1 MKICIQTLR
10 GLLLFTAHFF
20 LSVDECK
27 FFHHDLELLNGVN
40 QEMSIPTLL
49 NEKFGAVLT
58 LGVGEDLRRL
68 YCRRLISALHV
79 KGKSVSNLV

>member
-1 MKICIQTLR
+1 MVSAKKCP
-10 GLLLFTAHFF
+10 FPH
-20 LSVDECK
+20 
-27 FFHHDLELLNGVN
+27 
-40 QEMSIPTLL
+40 L

-68 YCRRLISALHV
+68 YYGRLISALHV